1 MIYKKLQQDKIKPAQ
16 KLNILIIVDNIM
28 RIWYNVTT
36 MFFKESKTMKKIAL
50 ILAAALIA
58 VTSIFCFA
66 GCGET
71 PEQKLANYIASDT
84 CQKDIDTLKSSFGS
98 TLDIDVKAEGEN
110 VVFTFAYKT
119 DLPEE
124 SLDTVKSTL
133 ETGFDSMSSTFEGFA
148 NDIKDEA
155 GVDNPSVVIE
165 INTKDGK
172 NLFSKTYHATK

>member
-1 MIYKKLQQDKIKPAQ
+1 
-16 KLNILIIVDNIM
+16 
-28 RIWYNVTT
+28 
-36 MFFKESKTMKKIAL
+36 MFFKESKTMKKIML
-50 ILAAALIA
+50 TLAAALIA

-66 GCGET
+66 
-71 PEQKLANYIASDT
+71 DT

-172 NLFSKTYHATK
+172 NLFSKTYNATK

>member
-1 MIYKKLQQDKIKPAQ
+1 
-16 KLNILIIVDNIM
+16 
-28 RIWYNVTT
+28 
-36 MFFKESKTMKKIAL
+36 MKKIML
-50 ILAAALIA
+50 TLAAALIA
-58 VTSIFCFA
+58 VTSILCFA
-66 GCGET
+66 GCGDS
-71 PEQKLANYIASDT
+71 PEQKLANYVASDE
-84 CQKDIDTLKSSFGS
+84 CQKELDSMKSTYESMM
-98 TLDIDVKAEGEN
+98 DVDVRAEGKSL
-110 VVFTFAYKT
+110 VYDLTYKT

-172 NLFSKTYHATK
+172 NLFSKTYNATK